1 MQQPIYS
8 IKNLI
13 LSKGKDRILNI
24 NKFDLHRGAMYL
36 FNGHVGSGKSSLMNV
51 FSKNQTISNGMLLYE
66 GNDLNLISQ
75 SEYQND
81 ITYLKE
87 KNDKPWFG
95 NTSSNYL
102 KKIIKKGNPK
112 NADSSY
118 NKICNSMKIPS
129 SILSKNVS
137 DLTDGEFRWLLLSGA
152 IAVDNK
158 VLFIDYID
166 KYLDYNKR
174 MILNR
179 VLKRKTSYDGV
190 TVIGTTYNPEAFK
203 MSASV
208 HIKIDK
214 GRITQVRSAS
224 NKSK

>member
-1 MQQPIYS
+1 MKKPIYS

-13 LSKGKDRILNI
+13 LNKGKDKILNI

-36 FNGHVGSGKSSLMNV
+36 FNGHVGSGKSSLMNI
-51 FSKNQTISNGMLLYE
+51 FSKNQIISDDMVFYE
-66 GNDLNLISQ
+66 GKDLNQISK
-75 SEYQND
+75 SVYQND
-81 ITYLKE
+81 FSYLKE
-87 KNDKPWFG
+87 KNDKPWFAG
-95 NTSSNYL
+95 ISSNYL

-112 NADSSY
+112 NADSAY
-118 NKICNSMKIPS
+118 GKICNSMKIPS
-129 SILSKNVS
+129 STMKKNVS
-137 DLTDGEFRWLLLSGA
+137 DLTNGEFRWLLLASKIA
-152 IAVDNK
+152 IDNK

-179 VLKRKTSYDGV
+179 LLKRKTSYDGV
-190 TVIGTTYNPEAFK
+190 TIIGTTYNPEAFK
-203 MSASV
+203 MSTSV

-214 GRITQVRSAS
+214 GRITQVRSTS

>member
-1 MQQPIYS
+1 
-8 IKNLI
+8 
-13 LSKGKDRILNI
+13 
-24 NKFDLHRGAMYL
+24 
-36 FNGHVGSGKSSLMNV
+36 MNV
-51 FSKNQTISNGMLLYE
+51 FSKNQTISDGMLFYE
-66 GNDLNLISQ
+66 ANDLNLISK

-81 ITYLKE
+81 ITYLEE
-87 KNDKPWFG
+87 KDNRPWFAG
-95 NTSSNYL
+95 NSSNYL

-112 NADSSY
+112 NTDSSY

-137 DLTDGEFRWLLLSGA
+137 DLTDGEFRWLLLAGS
-152 IAVDNK
+152 IAVDKK

-179 VLKRKTSYDGV
+179 LLKRKASYDGV
-190 TVIGTTYNPEAFK
+190 TVIATTYNPEAFK
-203 MSASV
+203 MSTSV
-208 HIKIDK
+208 NIKIDK
-214 GRITQVRSAS
+214 GRITQVRSTS

>member
-24 NKFDLHRGAMYL
+24 NKFDLHRGAVYL
-36 FNGHVGSGKSSLMNV
+36 FNGHVGSGKTSLMNV
-51 FSKNQTISNGMLLYE
+51 FSKNQKISNGMLFYE
-66 GNDLNLISQ
+66 GNDLNLIPQ

-81 ITYLKE
+81 ITFLKE
-87 KNDKPWFG
+87 KNDRPWFAG
-95 NTSSNYL
+95 TSSNFL
-102 KKIIKKGNPK
+102 KKIIKKGDPK
-112 NADSSY
+112 NSDSQY

-129 SILSKNVS
+129 SSLSKNVS
-137 DLTDGEFRWLLLSGA
+137 DLTDGEFRWLLLAGS

-158 VLFIDYID
+158 VLFIDYIE

-179 VLKRKTSYDGV
+179 LLKRKASYDGV
-190 TVIGTTYNPEAFK
+190 TVISTTYSPEAFR

-208 HIKIDK
+208 NIKIDK
-214 GRITQVRSAS
+214 GRITQVRSTS